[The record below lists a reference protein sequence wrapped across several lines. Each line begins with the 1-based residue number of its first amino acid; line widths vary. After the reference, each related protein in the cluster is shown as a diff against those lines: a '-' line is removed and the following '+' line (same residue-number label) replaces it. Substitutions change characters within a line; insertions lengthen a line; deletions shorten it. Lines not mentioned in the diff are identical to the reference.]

1 MRCLLLDI
9 EGTVSPIAFVKQTL
23 FPYASKALPAFIQ
36 SHAEDDQVRHWLQ
49 LAAADMPGQPDDQA
63 IVSELQRWIAADRK
77 HTALK
82 ALQGMIW
89 ERGYANGE
97 YQAPIYADAVEF
109 MRSWH
114 RLGKTIAIYSSG
126 SVAAQKLLFRYSDA
140 GDLNALLQHYFDTEV
155 GAKQDPDSYRNII
168 TALAIP
174 AAQITFCSD
183 VVAELDAAHQ
193 VGIYTVLV
201 DRPQD
206 YPQPRQLADDS
217 PQQRI
222 ASFAQLAG
230 VLNTVSKA

>member
-1 MRCLLLDI
+1 
-9 EGTVSPIAFVKQTL
+9 
-23 FPYASKALPAFIQ
+23 
-36 SHAEDDQVRHWLQ
+36 
-49 LAAADMPGQPDDQA
+49 
-63 IVSELQRWIAADRK
+63 
-77 HTALK
+77 
-82 ALQGMIW
+82 
-89 ERGYANGE
+89 
-97 YQAPIYADAVEF
+97 
-109 MRSWH
+109 
-114 RLGKTIAIYSSG
+114 
-126 SVAAQKLLFRYSDA
+126 
-140 GDLNALLQHYFDTEV
+140 LNALLQHYFDTEV